1 MCLFNFR
8 HPQMTLGSY
17 LCWLNPSIKKMSK
30 STVCLVKYLILFG
43 AWKKH
48 CSMITKPNA
57 GCWKKHVWLIII
69 SFNTILFGF
78 FEKEQ
83 SPYHGWWNHVKS
95 TKICGWN
102 IQFIP
107 RCFMWNPLKSNFSML
122 KWLKSELSWAES
134 THFWILFHVTV
145 DMEVSSNGGIPS
157 HRGCFNTRSLWSMTT
172 GWFGVSLWLKKPLH
186 YYTFTCWRWGT
197 PCSMFKLPYDLR
209 NPSDNGQRDQDDA
222 REDRETSHLR
232 WSWWSQPGSTNRK
245 SRFHPISP
253 TKNEALTWFNHELNM
268 LFNDEDPLI
277 HENQNW
283 WHERGNNSIMGNPN
297 SSEGLIANH
306 FMGIQGEYLIN
317 IISICIYQENGVSP
331 KVWLF

>member
-1 MCLFNFR
+1 MD
-8 HPQMTLGSY
+8 GE
-17 LCWLNPSIKKMSK
+17 I
-30 STVCLVKYLILFG
+30 
-43 AWKKH
+43 
-48 CSMITKPNA
+48 
-57 GCWKKHVWLIII
+57 
-69 SFNTILFGF
+69 
-78 FEKEQ
+78 
-83 SPYHGWWNHVKS
+83 
-95 TKICGWN
+95 
-102 IQFIP
+102 
-107 RCFMWNPLKSNFSML
+107 MWNPQKFAVETYN
-122 KWLKSELSWAES
+122 
-134 THFWILFHVTV
+134 LFHDVSCEIHWNPIFPCSNDSNLNFRELNPLTFESCSMWQLIWRFPQMVVSQVTV
-145 DMEVSSNGGIPS
+145 VVSILGHYDPWQLDDLGYPYDLRNLYIII
-157 HRGCFNTRSLWSMTT
+157 HSLVED
-172 GWFGVSLWLKKPLH
+172 GEP
-186 YYTFTCWRWGT
+186 